1 MKIQTK
7 HYRWVLRPWHIHV
20 LEGFG
25 ALLIFAELWTILGL
39 WGGMH

>member
-7 HYRWVLRPWHIHV
+7 HYRWVLRRWHIYV
-20 LEGFG
+20 LGG
-25 ALLIFAELWTILGL
+25 LDALLVFGELWIIMGL